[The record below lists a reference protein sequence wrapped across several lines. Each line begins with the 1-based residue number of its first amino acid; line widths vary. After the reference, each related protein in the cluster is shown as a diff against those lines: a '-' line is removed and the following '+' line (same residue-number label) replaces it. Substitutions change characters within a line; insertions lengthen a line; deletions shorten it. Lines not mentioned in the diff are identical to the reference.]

1 MDVDDEVF
9 CSILRLNGALTVG
22 DESSISNI
30 LCREAL
36 WHGIEE
42 DSGASLQGHGKPDK
56 DVGASRS
63 EAMEDQPTDIKTEP
77 DGSDEQ
83 AMTKEEEDDVYAR
96 ATKARQN
103 PTGAIGTSYV
113 SDYVAAQQRAAA
125 AAAANGRKT
134 QTVKRK
140 PDVKDPNKPKGKKVK
155 SEPLT
160 FRYV

>member
-56 DVGASRS
+56 VVGASGS
-63 EAMEDQPTDIKTEP
+63 ETIEDQPADIKTEP
-77 DGSDEQ
+77 DGSFERE
-83 AMTKEEEDDVYAR
+83 MTKEEEDDVYAR
-96 ATKARQN
+96 AAKARQN

-125 AAAANGRKT
+125 AAAGRKT